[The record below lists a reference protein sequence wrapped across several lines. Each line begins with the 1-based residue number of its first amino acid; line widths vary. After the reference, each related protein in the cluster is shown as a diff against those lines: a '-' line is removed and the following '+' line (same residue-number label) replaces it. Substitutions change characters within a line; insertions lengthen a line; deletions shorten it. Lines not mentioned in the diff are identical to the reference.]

1 MEIYNHML
9 VIVVSVLSV
18 NACLLYYI
26 RTEESTINAEHESS
40 VWTCFK
46 KNKNKK
52 INDNKTNKKKIGS
65 IHVLLTCYAQISFE
79 PITADGPKA
88 FPKMHRIT

>member
-40 VWTCFK
+40 V
-46 KNKNKK
+46 
-52 INDNKTNKKKIGS
+52 
-65 IHVLLTCYAQISFE
+65 
-79 PITADGPKA
+79 
-88 FPKMHRIT
+88 